1 MKKVKNQ
8 VLISTAIILILVVA
22 IIASAVYLNANEKEN
37 EKTIILVVEEEA
49 IGDGSYNDLVFKGI
63 KSVSSGA
70 KISYIAGNESMKSKL
85 DKAISQN
92 ADIIWTVPSITSNEV
107 IASAKANQNVTY
119 VMVDFKSEENLDNLI
134 TISFNSYES
143 SFLGGCAAAMFTET
157 NTVGFVGGQ
166 ESEVIE
172 AFKYGYKAGVEYTSK
187 ILAKNVKT
195 ISQYANTFSDE
206 NKGKTIAQE
215 LYKENCDVIF
225 HAAGVTGI
233 GVIKEAE
240 IQNKWAIGTDVD
252 QEYLAP
258 DNVITS
264 VIKEITKATS
274 SVNER
279 LINGEDLAGQNIVFN
294 FSNGAEGIVQGNLSD
309 KQYNEIM
316 QIKEKIVSGEII
328 VPDNELDYEKFL
340 QSLT

>member
-187 ILAKNVKT
+187 ILGKNVKT